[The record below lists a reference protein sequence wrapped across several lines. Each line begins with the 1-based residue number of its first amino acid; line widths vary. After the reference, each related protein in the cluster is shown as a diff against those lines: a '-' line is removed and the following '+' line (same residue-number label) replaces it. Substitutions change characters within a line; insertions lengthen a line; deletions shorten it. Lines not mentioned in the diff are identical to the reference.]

1 MPQNKQNECIL
12 NKKEANYTEIKFFK
26 CQQKRRIPKEKQGPI
41 ISSEEPVN
49 YVQLK
54 FIRTSHLQHKKCF
67 VRGKKDPESA
77 AWKVISGILGVLC
90 MVLLTT
96 VGVLLSNLLS
106 RREKQNKTI
115 STLSSKNNECSCDLS
130 FHNWIGFGNSYYHFF
145 NEAKTWPE
153 SRTACMELNSHLLRI
168 ETQEE
173 LDVLSTFGMVGWLG
187 LKMNETDGSWLWED
201 GTDVKK
207 SLIPLMGKEN
217 QNCAYIRGKYTYS
230 ENCSCRNI
238 YICEFNT

>member
-67 VRGKKDPESA
+67 VRGKK
-77 AWKVISGILGVLC
+77 
-90 MVLLTT
+90 
-96 VGVLLSNLLS
+96 
-106 RREKQNKTI
+106 
-115 STLSSKNNECSCDLS
+115 ECSCDLS

-207 SLIPLMGKEN
+207 SL
-217 QNCAYIRGKYTYS
+217 
-230 ENCSCRNI
+230 
-238 YICEFNT
+238 